1 MVFCIKFLILVSSN
15 NFYNNLL
22 FFLYTSKIKSKNFE
36 FQEGNRAK
44 FAPIAKTGVGDPS
57 AAAKRLFKPGRGMAK
72 RSLHISLP
80 LPAFAVAL
88 SPSLSR
94 RCSLPHPV
102 RTTTEPWS
110 LPPSSLLAP

>member
-1 MVFCIKFLILVSSN
+1 MVYCIKFLILVSFD

-22 FFLYTSKIKSKNFE
+22 FFYILVKLNLKILNFRKAS
-36 FQEGNRAK
+36 RAK

-57 AAAKRLFKPGRGMAK
+57 AAAKHLFKPGRGMAK

-102 RTTTEPWS
+102 RTTTEPW
-110 LPPSSLLAP
+110 